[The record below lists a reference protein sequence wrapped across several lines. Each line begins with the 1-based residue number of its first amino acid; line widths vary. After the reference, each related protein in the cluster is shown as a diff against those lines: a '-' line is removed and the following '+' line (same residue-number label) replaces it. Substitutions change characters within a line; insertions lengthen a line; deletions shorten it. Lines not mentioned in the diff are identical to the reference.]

1 MDGIRRQKP
10 FGRLRIGYARILGT
24 QRGTYRRPGA
34 RLRATGQKVRD
45 VTYQGAKRL
54 DAASSGEDAMDDQYT
69 LFIFWNC
76 RKITVAIS
84 VGKSLETQGKRL

>member
-1 MDGIRRQKP
+1 MDGIRRQEP

-54 DAASSGEDAMDDQYT
+54 DAASSGET
-69 LFIFWNC
+69 LWMTNIPYLYLG
-76 RKITVAIS
+76 T
-84 VGKSLETQGKRL
+84 VGK